1 MARASMGWG
10 LSVALML
17 VPAAVPPSAL
27 GEVRRCSG
35 PDGTTIYTDRRCR
48 DIGSFERLPRDHPT
62 QATTRLH
69 RGGCATTLQD
79 LAYELSAAIDS
90 RDVNRL
96 ASIHHWVGVSSRS
109 AELLM
114 RRLDVIVKRPLVDI
128 EPIEARSPA
137 SAMADPVI
145 TPEGEVILPPPQP
158 RRAPVGL
165 RLHQTLGNG
174 STPQQ
179 TVFGL
184 QRHFGCWWL
193 RL

>member
-1 MARASMGWG
+1 MGWG
-10 LSVALML
+10 LSVALLL
-17 VPAAVPPSAL
+17 VQAAVPPSAL

-48 DIGSFERLPRDHPT
+48 DIGSFERLPRDHPV

-69 RGGCATTLQD
+69 RTGCATTLQD

-114 RRLDVIVKRPLVDI
+114 RRLDVIVKRQLVDI
-128 EPIEARSPA
+128 EPVDARRPDSYSTDA
-137 SAMADPVI
+137 VI
-145 TPEGEVILPPPQP
+145 TPEGEVILPPPLP

>member
-1 MARASMGWG
+1 MGWG
-10 LSVALML
+10 VLAALLL
-17 VPAAVPPSAL
+17 VPASVPSSAL

-48 DIGSFERLPRDHPT
+48 DIGSFERLPRDHQT

-79 LAYELSAAIDS
+79 LAYELTTAIDS

-109 AELLM
+109 AEQLM

-128 EPIEARSPA
+128 EPVEARSWA
-137 SAMADPVI
+137 SGSIDAVI
-145 TPEGEVILPPPQP
+145 TPEGDVILPPPPP

-165 RLHQTLGNG
+165 RLHQTLVNG